1 MSKLKFFYG
10 VMGGGKTT
18 ELIKT
23 YDIYKRKNMNP
34 LIIKPQIDDREGK
47 QIGWGTTSSRITAEQ
62 VPAYYFKNLQDE
74 LFTLDFGV
82 ILVDEAQFL
91 TNDDVILLSE
101 IVDKKDISVIAYGL
115 KTDING
121 HLFPGAASLLALADE
136 TKELE
141 SLCNTPTC
149 KEKAIMH
156 LRYINGQ
163 IDLSG
168 NQVAIEKNNITY
180 TSVCRK
186 CWKKAHE
193 NNR

>member
-1 MSKLKFFYG
+1 MAKLKFFYG
-10 VMGGGKTT
+10 VMGCGKTT

-23 YDIYKRKNMNP
+23 YDIYKRKNIKP
-34 LIIKPQIDDREGK
+34 LIIKSQIDDREGK
-47 QIGWGTTSSRITAEQ
+47 QTGWGTTSSRITKDKA
-62 VPAYYFKNLQDE
+62 PAYYFKNLQDE
-74 LFTLDFGV
+74 LPKLNYGV

-91 TNDDVILLSE
+91 TNDDVLLLSE
-101 IVDKKDISVIAYGL
+101 IVDKKNITVIAYGL

-121 HLFPGAASLLALADE
+121 HLFSGAASLLALSDE

-141 SLCNTPTC
+141 TLCNTPTC
-149 KEKAIMH
+149 QEKATMH

-168 NQVAIEKNNITY
+168 NQVTIEKGNVTY

-186 CWKKAHE
+186 CWKKALQSE
-193 NNR
+193 K